1 MRGVKNMVLRKYYYL
16 DEDFINSAYSDIF
29 GHIYQ
34 EEQITKIDESKASGK
49 VGFNKGLEAEIGG
62 NKGSVDTV
70 KFNAE
75 KTVSAKL
82 QEILNYLRRETGEE
96 LPYYEQ
102 LDADIFGL
110 LRRDDLFE
118 GVFNLSFTKLEQY
131 AQLADITTAFS
142 DFIGTN
148 NFDEETVK
156 AIDAVK
162 MIADKEREKGL
173 TCILHFVND
182 KKYPCYCKIDES
194 FIKNT
199 QKLIQDEFTVI
210 CKVSRIIQHGTTINL
225 TDLTELSKLKL
236 PNTNNRKGRQQQLHQ
251 IKSGKAASVKEFQDE
266 IKGPALEVVPIAIY
280 K

>member
-1 MRGVKNMVLRKYYYL
+1 MVLRKYYYL

-29 GHIYQ
+29 GHVYQ
-34 EEQITKIDESKASGK
+34 EEEVIKTDENKSSGK
-49 VGFNKGLEAEIGG
+49 LGFNKGIEAEIGG
-62 NKGSVDTV
+62 NKGSADTI

-82 QEILNYLRRETGEE
+82 QEILKYLSSETGED

-102 LDADIFGL
+102 LDDNIFAML
-110 LRRDDLFE
+110 HRDELFE

-131 AQLADITTAFS
+131 AQLADITTTFN
-142 DFIGTN
+142 DLIGTN
-148 NFDEETVK
+148 NFDAETGK

-199 QKLIQDEFTVI
+199 KKLLQDEFTII

-236 PNTNNRKGRQQQLHQ
+236 PNTNSRKGRQQQVQQL
-251 IKSGKAASVKEFQDE
+251 KSGKKLSVKEFQDE